1 MIIEANLVLFKY
13 LTIDNVVSVSSFI
26 FDKLSNLTKK
36 INTLCYPEGSMAGIC
51 WLWPDQ
57 CMFRPKICL
66 DLSYKIFFQTRQGQA
81 SFFTLCKIIIT
92 SVMPM
97 VGVYTI

>member
-1 MIIEANLVLFKY
+1 
-13 LTIDNVVSVSSFI
+13 
-26 FDKLSNLTKK
+26 
-36 INTLCYPEGSMAGIC
+36 MAGIC

-66 DLSYKIFFQTRQGQA
+66 DLSYKIFFLRRQGQA
-81 SFFTLCKIIIT
+81 SFFALCKIIIT

-97 VGVYTI
+97 VGAYAQYEHVEPEISVIYKLSGQNQSSP